1 MNDEAAEAT
10 TEPQERP
17 EKPQARPRDA
27 AAKLRAQAAVIAID
41 MEQARWV
48 DPNTGQRWPEGKAL
62 SRTRIAQAMGYSV
75 ADGRPLAFMR
85 EPEWTRALEYERI
98 RRETDGTLTPQR
110 LSYLLSVANRGM
122 LAEITRRVL
131 LEPEAIPDRTL
142 FTEARKFIEM
152 QAALVNPGSGKDLE
166 ASLGTFMAQI
176 RLLPPAAREHALRA
190 LRGDMDRLV
199 NTIRSLGLGQ
209 LGPGEG
215 SAN

>member
-1 MNDEAAEAT
+1 MNDEAT

-41 MEQARWV
+41 MEQGRWV
-48 DPNTGQRWPEGKAL
+48 DHNTGQRWPEGKAL
-62 SRTRIAQAMGYSV
+62 SRTRIAQAMGYSAANGNV
-75 ADGRPLAFMR
+75 LAFMR
-85 EPEWTRALEYERI
+85 EPEWTRALECERI

-152 QAALVNPGSGKDLE
+152 QAALGPSGDGKGDVE
-166 ASLGTFMAQI
+166 AQINAFMAQV
-176 RLLPPAAREHALRA
+176 RLLPPAAREQALHG
-190 LRGDMDRLV
+190 LKNDLDRIVSTIQSLNIGAEQTTKAV
-199 NTIRSLGLGQ
+199 N
-209 LGPGEG
+209 
-215 SAN
+215 